1 LRVFL
6 NKEFKKKIMETGFEP
21 ISTDG
26 MNILKKSTKGETGP
40 LYVSLTANILK
51 CVCVCVF

>member
-1 LRVFL
+1 
-6 NKEFKKKIMETGFEP
+6 METGFEP